1 MTRRRRSILACTLAA
16 AAVAFAVPAALNARQ
31 GTVTATDGRV
41 FAGEV
46 TEQPDAVVID
56 RSGIQVTLPRE
67 QVKGVDYGSFADK
80 FAERLDALNKKSPKD
95 ISARV
100 ALAREAFDEKEYDLA
115 LRALDS
121 ARAIDPGNKQVADL
135 TTAIRSQRRLGQ
147 GAENPP
153 PPAPP
158 RDVNGAAPGGVA
170 PPEPKEYVTD
180 AQVNRIRQAELQ
192 PNDRTVHVRFLNG
205 VDRKYVETANIPF
218 RDFRQQG
225 QAEQALAVLSGA
237 SDEVRDSV
245 QIATDPRALADFRR
259 VVQPALLAGCATSTC
274 HGSAAGGKL
283 ILFNETSERATYSN
297 FYVLSTYKQKV
308 GDEEKGSIFSGPKVQ
323 AMFDPRPARPV
334 AAAELRFAGERRD
347 LPAPQGRNL
356 HRHLPRPH
364 RPALPRDRRVDGQDP
379 QADRPGLRHRLH
391 PPPAAAL
398 PPPPPPPPRS
408 RRGSQYGL

>member
-41 FAGEV
+41 FAGDV

-95 ISARV
+95 IAARV

-121 ARAIDPGNKQVADL
+121 ARAIDPSNKQVADL

-147 GAENPP
+147 GAANPP
-153 PPAPP
+153 PPPP
-158 RDVNGAAPGGVA
+158 PGRDANGAAPGGVA

-192 PNDRTVHVRFLNG
+192 PNDRTVRVRFLNG
-205 VDRKYVETANIPF
+205 VDRKYVETANLPF
-218 RDFRQQG
+218 RDFRQKS

-245 QIATDPRALADFRR
+245 QIATDPRALADYRR
-259 VVQPALLAGCATSTC
+259 VVQPAVLAGCATSAC

-283 ILFNETSERATYSN
+283 VLFNETSERATYSN
-297 FYVLSTYKQKV
+297 FYILASYKQKV
-308 GDEEKGSIFSGPKVQ
+308 GDEEKGSIFAGPKVQ
-323 AMFDPRPARPV
+323 SMLDRAQPDQSLLLNFGLPANAATYPHPKAGSYTGIFRDRTDPRYRAV
-334 AAAELRFAGERRD
+334 AEWMGKTLAPIAPDYGID
-347 LPAPQGRNL
+347 YTPPGGGPPAPTTA
-356 HRHLPRPH
+356 
-364 RPALPRDRRVDGQDP
+364 PASQ
-379 QADRPGLRHRLH
+379 
-391 PPPAAAL
+391 PAE
-398 PPPPPPPPRS
+398 
-408 RRGSQYGL
+408 